1 MEIVRT
7 LVAPCDADVLYP
19 YVDDLAVYPTWMRL
33 VHHVDA
39 VADGVWDVELRA
51 RVGPFARSKRLRMAR
66 TAHDRPTCAVFER
79 AEADGREHAPWTL
92 RADLR
97 PVEAFESPATEL
109 TMTLRY
115 GGSLWTG
122 AVLERVLD
130 DQVAAGSAAL
140 LDIVSTVD

>member
-7 LVAPCDADVLYP
+7 LVAPCSADALYP
-19 YVDDLAVYPTWMRL
+19 YVEDLAVYPTWMRL
-33 VHHVDA
+33 VHQVEPVD
-39 VADGVWDVELRA
+39 VGVWDVELRA

-66 TAHDRPTCAVFER
+66 TDHVRPTCAVFER

-92 RADLR
+92 RADLQ
-97 PVEAFESPATEL
+97 PDGESSTTEL

-115 GGSLWTG
+115 GGGLWTG

-140 LDIVSTVD
+140 LDIVSTAR